1 MKDEKEQLD
10 AKKIAKQREYTQKAE
25 EMLKAGASF
34 LADTGFIQ
42 LNQIK
47 IKSNLSSNL
56 VQITYNTPAGIM
68 PIKFKTNG
76 TKIYQERPI
85 LLNVSKMAYV
95 LYRMIV
101 ENIGSNYL
109 YSPVVLRDCAEE
121 EEHKAYFEEVW
132 YLLMFIEKALESD
145 DFTAKELNIVP
156 MNKEKAVKTINI
168 LEQKLDLSADEKKMV
183 NRVKALSPISLTVLY
198 KAFSYPTIQTRVDVN
213 KILKYF
219 ATADKKINFNF
230 MFNRLNRVPVG
241 LIQDLIVPIKRNVHP
256 SQGEGNKTE
265 NKRPQTTRKSAR
277 KERIF

>member
-1 MKDEKEQLD
+1 MQKEKLD
-10 AKKIAKQREYTQKAE
+10 AKKIAKQQEHTQKAE
-25 EMLKAGASF
+25 GMLKAGASF

-47 IKSNLSSNL
+47 IESNLSSDL

-76 TKIYQERPI
+76 TKIYQESPI

-121 EEHKAYFEEVW
+121 EERKAYYEEVW

-183 NRVKALSPISLTVLY
+183 DKVKALSPISLTVLY

-213 KILKYF
+213 KILNYF

-230 MFNRLNRVPVG
+230 MFNSLTPVPVG
-241 LIQDLIVPIKRNVHP
+241 LIQDLIVSINKNVHP

-265 NKRPQTTRKSAR
+265 NKQSQTTRKPAR
-277 KERIF
+277 KERIS

>member
-1 MKDEKEQLD
+1 MQKEKLD
-10 AKKIAKQREYTQKAE
+10 AKKIAKQQEHTQKAE
-25 EMLKAGASF
+25 GMLKAGASF

-42 LNQIK
+42 LNQIE
-47 IKSNLSSNL
+47 IESNLSSDL

-68 PIKFKTNG
+68 PIKFKING
-76 TKIYQERPI
+76 TKIYQESPI

-121 EEHKAYFEEVW
+121 EERKAYYEEVW
-132 YLLMFIEKALESD
+132 YLLMFIEKALEFD

-183 NRVKALSPISLTVLY
+183 DKVKALSPISLTVLY

-213 KILKYF
+213 KILNYF

-230 MFNRLNRVPVG
+230 IFNSLNPVPVG
-241 LIQDLIVPIKRNVHP
+241 LIQDLIVSINRNVHP
-256 SQGEGNKTE
+256 SPGEGNKTE
-265 NKRPQTTRKSAR
+265 NKQSQTTRKPAR
-277 KERIF
+277 KEKIS

>member
-1 MKDEKEQLD
+1 MQKEKLD
-10 AKKIAKQREYTQKAE
+10 AKKIAKQQEHTQKAE
-25 EMLKAGASF
+25 GMLKAGASF

-42 LNQIK
+42 LNQIE
-47 IKSNLSSNL
+47 IESNLSSDL

-68 PIKFKTNG
+68 PIKFKING
-76 TKIYQERPI
+76 TKIYQESPI

-121 EEHKAYFEEVW
+121 EERKAYYEEVW
-132 YLLMFIEKALESD
+132 YLLMFIEKAFKFD

-168 LEQKLDLSADEKKMV
+168 LEQRLDLSADEKKMV

-213 KILKYF
+213 KILNYF

-230 MFNRLNRVPVG
+230 MFNSLTPVPVG
-241 LIQDLIVPIKRNVHP
+241 LIQDLIVSINRNVHP

-265 NKRPQTTRKSAR
+265 NKQSQTTRKPAR

>member
-1 MKDEKEQLD
+1 MQKEKLD
-10 AKKIAKQREYTQKAE
+10 AKKIAKQQEHTQKAE
-25 EMLKAGASF
+25 GMLKAGAYF

-47 IKSNLSSNL
+47 IESNLSSDL

-68 PIKFKTNG
+68 PIKFKING
-76 TKIYQERPI
+76 TKIYQESPI

-121 EEHKAYFEEVW
+121 EERKAYYEEVW
-132 YLLMFIEKALESD
+132 YLLMLIEKALEFD

-168 LEQKLDLSADEKKMV
+168 LEQKLDLSADKKKMV
-183 NRVKALSPISLTVLY
+183 NKVKALSPISLTVLY
-198 KAFSYPTIQTRVDVN
+198 KAFSYPTIQTRVDIN
-213 KILKYF
+213 KILNYF

-230 MFNRLNRVPVG
+230 MFNSLTHVPVG
-241 LIQDLIVPIKRNVHP
+241 LIQDLIVSINRNVHP

-265 NKRPQTTRKSAR
+265 NKQSQTTRKPAR

>member
-1 MKDEKEQLD
+1 MQKEKLD
-10 AKKIAKQREYTQKAE
+10 AKKIAKQQEHTQKAE
-25 EMLKAGASF
+25 GMLKAGASF

-47 IKSNLSSNL
+47 IESNLSSDL
-56 VQITYNTPAGIM
+56 VQIIYNTPAGIM
-68 PIKFKTNG
+68 PIKFKING
-76 TKIYQERPI
+76 TKIYQESPI

-121 EEHKAYFEEVW
+121 EERKAYYEEVW
-132 YLLMFIEKALESD
+132 YLLMFIEKAFKFD

-213 KILKYF
+213 KILNYF

-241 LIQDLIVPIKRNVHP
+241 LIQDLIVSINRNVHP

-265 NKRPQTTRKSAR
+265 NKQSQTTRKPAR

>member
-1 MKDEKEQLD
+1 MQKEKSD
-10 AKKIAKQREYTQKAE
+10 AKKIAKQQEHTQKAE
-25 EMLKAGASF
+25 GMLKAGASF

-47 IKSNLSSNL
+47 IESNLSSDL

-68 PIKFKTNG
+68 PIKFKING
-76 TKIYQERPI
+76 TKICQESPI
-85 LLNVSKMAYV
+85 ILNVSKMAYV

-121 EEHKAYFEEVW
+121 EERKAYYEEVW
-132 YLLMFIEKALESD
+132 YLLMFIEKAFEFD

-156 MNKEKAVKTINI
+156 MNKEKAVKTLNV

-183 NRVKALSPISLTVLY
+183 NKVKALSPISLTVLY
-198 KAFSYPTIQTRVDVN
+198 KAFSYPTIQTRVDVI
-213 KILKYF
+213 KILNYF

-230 MFNRLNRVPVG
+230 MFNSLNRVPVG
-241 LIQDLIVPIKRNVHP
+241 LIQDLIVSINRNVHP
-256 SQGEGNKTE
+256 SQGEGHKTE
-265 NKRPQTTRKSAR
+265 NKQSQTTRKPAR

>member
-1 MKDEKEQLD
+1 MQKEKLD
-10 AKKIAKQREYTQKAE
+10 AKKIAKQQEHTQKAE
-25 EMLKAGASF
+25 GMLKAGASF

-47 IKSNLSSNL
+47 IESNLSSDL

-68 PIKFKTNG
+68 PIQFKTNG
-76 TKIYQERPI
+76 TKIYQESPI

-121 EEHKAYFEEVW
+121 EERKAYYEEVW
-132 YLLMFIEKALESD
+132 YLLMFIEKAFEFD

-183 NRVKALSPISLTVLY
+183 DKVKALSPISLTVLY

-213 KILKYF
+213 KILNYF

-230 MFNRLNRVPVG
+230 MFNSLTPVPVG
-241 LIQDLIVPIKRNVHP
+241 LIQDLIVSINRNVHP

-265 NKRPQTTRKSAR
+265 NKQSQTTRKPAR

>member
-1 MKDEKEQLD
+1 MQKEKLD
-10 AKKIAKQREYTQKAE
+10 AKKIAKQQEHTQKAE
-25 EMLKAGASF
+25 GMLKAGASF

-47 IKSNLSSNL
+47 IKSNLSSDL

-68 PIKFKTNG
+68 PIKFKING
-76 TKIYQERPI
+76 TKIYQESPI

-121 EEHKAYFEEVW
+121 EERKAYYEEVW
-132 YLLMFIEKALESD
+132 YLLMFIEKAFKFD

-168 LEQKLDLSADEKKMV
+168 LEQRLDLSADEKKMV

-213 KILKYF
+213 KILNYF

-241 LIQDLIVPIKRNVHP
+241 LIQDLIVSINRNVHP

-265 NKRPQTTRKSAR
+265 NKQSQTTRKPAR
-277 KERIF
+277 KERIS

>member
-1 MKDEKEQLD
+1 MQKEKLD
-10 AKKIAKQREYTQKAE
+10 AKKIAKQQEHTQKAE
-25 EMLKAGASF
+25 GMLKAGASF

-47 IKSNLSSNL
+47 IESNLSSDL

-68 PIKFKTNG
+68 PIKFKING
-76 TKIYQERPI
+76 TKIYQESPI

-121 EEHKAYFEEVW
+121 DERKAYYEEVW
-132 YLLMFIEKALESD
+132 YLLMFIEKAFEFD

-156 MNKEKAVKTINI
+156 MNKEKSVKTINI

-183 NRVKALSPISLTVLY
+183 DKVKALSPISLTVLY

-213 KILKYF
+213 KILNYF

-230 MFNRLNRVPVG
+230 MFNSLTPVPVG
-241 LIQDLIVPIKRNVHP
+241 LIQDLIVSINRNVHP

-265 NKRPQTTRKSAR
+265 NKQSQTTRKPAR

>member
-42 LNQIK
+42 LSQIK
-47 IKSNLSSNL
+47 FKSNLSSNL

-95 LYRMIV
+95 LYRIIV

-109 YSPVVLRDCAEE
+109 YPPVVLRDCAEE
-121 EEHKAYFEEVW
+121 AERKAYFEEVW

-198 KAFSYPTIQTRVDVN
+198 KAFSYPTIQTRIEVN
-213 KILKYF
+213 EILKYF

-256 SQGEGNKTE
+256 SQVEGNKTE
-265 NKRPQTTRKSAR
+265 DKQPQTTRKSAR

>member
-68 PIKFKTNG
+68 PIKFKANG

-109 YSPVVLRDCAEE
+109 YTPVVLRDCAEE
-121 EEHKAYFEEVW
+121 EERKAYSEEVW

-168 LEQKLDLSADEKKMV
+168 LEQKLDLSADEKKMA

-213 KILKYF
+213 KILNYF

-256 SQGEGNKTE
+256 SQGESNKTE
-265 NKRPQTTRKSAR
+265 NKQPQTTRKPAR

>member
-1 MKDEKEQLD
+1 MQKEKSD
-10 AKKIAKQREYTQKAE
+10 AKKIAKQQEHTQKAE
-25 EMLKAGASF
+25 GMLKAGASF

-47 IKSNLSSNL
+47 IESNLSSDL

-68 PIKFKTNG
+68 PIKFKING
-76 TKIYQERPI
+76 TMIYQESPI

-121 EEHKAYFEEVW
+121 EERKAYYEEVW
-132 YLLMFIEKALESD
+132 YLLMFIEKAFEFD

-183 NRVKALSPISLTVLY
+183 DKVKALSPISLTVLY

-213 KILKYF
+213 KILNYF

-230 MFNRLNRVPVG
+230 MLNNLTPVPVG
-241 LIQDLIVPIKRNVHP
+241 LIQDLIVSINRNVHP

-265 NKRPQTTRKSAR
+265 NKQSQTTRKPAR
-277 KERIF
+277 KEKIF

>member
-1 MKDEKEQLD
+1 MQKEKLD
-10 AKKIAKQREYTQKAE
+10 AKKIAKQQEHTQKAE
-25 EMLKAGASF
+25 GMLKAGASF

-47 IKSNLSSNL
+47 IESNLSSDL

-68 PIKFKTNG
+68 PIKFKING
-76 TKIYQERPI
+76 TKIYQESPI

-121 EEHKAYFEEVW
+121 EERKAYYEEVW
-132 YLLMFIEKALESD
+132 YLLMFIEKAFEFD

-156 MNKEKAVKTINI
+156 MNKEKAVKIINI

-183 NRVKALSPISLTVLY
+183 DKVKALSPISLTVLY

-213 KILKYF
+213 KILNYF

-230 MFNRLNRVPVG
+230 MFNSLNRVPVG
-241 LIQDLIVPIKRNVHP
+241 LIQDLIVSINRNVHP

-265 NKRPQTTRKSAR
+265 NKQSQTTRKPAR
-277 KERIF
+277 KERIS

>member
-1 MKDEKEQLD
+1 MQKEKLD
-10 AKKIAKQREYTQKAE
+10 AKKIAKQQEHTQKAE
-25 EMLKAGASF
+25 GMLKAGASF

-42 LNQIK
+42 LNQIE
-47 IKSNLSSNL
+47 IESNLSSDL

-68 PIKFKTNG
+68 PIKFKING
-76 TKIYQERPI
+76 TKIYQESPI

-121 EEHKAYFEEVW
+121 EERKAYYEEVW
-132 YLLMFIEKALESD
+132 YLLMFIEKAFKFD

-213 KILKYF
+213 KILNYF

-230 MFNRLNRVPVG
+230 MFNSLTPVPVG
-241 LIQDLIVPIKRNVHP
+241 LIQDLIVSINRNVHP

-265 NKRPQTTRKSAR
+265 NKQSQTTRKPAR

>member
-1 MKDEKEQLD
+1 MQKEKLD
-10 AKKIAKQREYTQKAE
+10 AKKIAKQQEHTQKAE
-25 EMLKAGASF
+25 GMLKAGASF

-47 IKSNLSSNL
+47 IESNLSSDL

-68 PIKFKTNG
+68 PIQFKTNG
-76 TKIYQERPI
+76 TKIYQESPI

-121 EEHKAYFEEVW
+121 EERKAYYEEVW
-132 YLLMFIEKALESD
+132 YLLMFIEKAFEFD

-156 MNKEKAVKTINI
+156 MNKEKSVKTINI

-183 NRVKALSPISLTVLY
+183 DKVKALSPISLTVLY

-213 KILKYF
+213 KILNYF

-230 MFNRLNRVPVG
+230 MFNSLTPVPVG
-241 LIQDLIVPIKRNVHP
+241 LIQDLIVSINRNVHP

-265 NKRPQTTRKSAR
+265 NKQSQTTRKPAR

>member
-10 AKKIAKQREYTQKAE
+10 TKKIAKQREYTQKAE

-42 LNQIK
+42 LSQIK
-47 IKSNLSSNL
+47 FKSNLSSDL

-68 PIKFKTNG
+68 PIKFKING
-76 TKIYQERPI
+76 TKIYQESPI

-121 EEHKAYFEEVW
+121 EERKAYYEEVW
-132 YLLMFIEKALESD
+132 YLLMFIEKALEFD

-183 NRVKALSPISLTVLY
+183 DKVKALSPISLTVLY

-213 KILKYF
+213 KILNYF

-230 MFNRLNRVPVG
+230 IFNSLNPVPVG
-241 LIQDLIVPIKRNVHP
+241 LIQDLIVSINRNVHP
-256 SQGEGNKTE
+256 SPGEGNKTE
-265 NKRPQTTRKSAR
+265 NKQSQTTRKPAR
-277 KERIF
+277 KEKIS

>member
-1 MKDEKEQLD
+1 MQKEKLD
-10 AKKIAKQREYTQKAE
+10 AKKIAKQREHTQKAE

-47 IKSNLSSNL
+47 IESNLSSDL

-68 PIKFKTNG
+68 PIKFQTNG

-109 YSPVVLRDCAEE
+109 YSPIVLKDCAEE
-121 EEHKAYFEEVW
+121 NERKAYFEEVW
-132 YLLMFIEKALESD
+132 YLLMFIEKALEFD

-168 LEQKLDLSADEKKMV
+168 LEQRLDLSADEKKMV

-213 KILKYF
+213 KILNYF

-230 MFNRLNRVPVG
+230 MFNSLNRVPVG
-241 LIQDLIVPIKRNVHP
+241 LIQDLIVSINRNVHP

-265 NKRPQTTRKSAR
+265 NQQSQTTRKPAR

>member
-1 MKDEKEQLD
+1 MKKEKLD

-42 LNQIK
+42 LSQIK
-47 IKSNLSSNL
+47 FKSNLSSDL
-56 VQITYNTPAGIM
+56 VQITYNTPAGVM

-109 YSPVVLRDCAEE
+109 YPPVVLRDCAEE
-121 EEHKAYFEEVW
+121 EERKAYFEEVW

-265 NKRPQTTRKSAR
+265 NKQPQTTRKSAR

>member
-1 MKDEKEQLD
+1 MQKEKSD
-10 AKKIAKQREYTQKAE
+10 AKKIAKQQAHTQKAE
-25 EMLKAGASF
+25 GMLKAGASF

-47 IKSNLSSNL
+47 IESNLSSGL

-68 PIKFKTNG
+68 PIKFKINE
-76 TKIYQERPI
+76 TKIYQESPI

-121 EEHKAYFEEVW
+121 EERKAYYEEVW
-132 YLLMFIEKALESD
+132 YLLMFIEKAFEFD

-183 NRVKALSPISLTVLY
+183 NKVKALSPISLTVLY
-198 KAFSYPTIQTRVDVN
+198 KAFSYPTIQTRVDIN
-213 KILKYF
+213 KILNYF

-230 MFNRLNRVPVG
+230 MFNSLTHVPVG
-241 LIQDLIVPIKRNVHP
+241 LIQDLIVSINRNVHP

-265 NKRPQTTRKSAR
+265 NKQSQTTRKPAR

>member
-1 MKDEKEQLD
+1 M
-10 AKKIAKQREYTQKAE
+10 
-25 EMLKAGASF
+25 
-34 LADTGFIQ
+34 
-42 LNQIK
+42 
-47 IKSNLSSNL
+47 SSDL

-68 PIKFKTNG
+68 PIKFKING
-76 TKIYQERPI
+76 TKIYQESPI

-121 EEHKAYFEEVW
+121 EERKAYYEEVW
-132 YLLMFIEKALESD
+132 YLLMFIEKAFEFD

-183 NRVKALSPISLTVLY
+183 DKVKALSPISLTVLY

-213 KILKYF
+213 KILNYF

-230 MFNRLNRVPVG
+230 MLNNLTPVPVG
-241 LIQDLIVPIKRNVHP
+241 LIQDLIVSINRNVHP

-265 NKRPQTTRKSAR
+265 NKQSQTTRKPAR
-277 KERIF
+277 KEKIF

>member
-1 MKDEKEQLD
+1 MQKEKSD
-10 AKKIAKQREYTQKAE
+10 AKKIAKQQAHTQKAE
-25 EMLKAGASF
+25 GMLKAGASF

-47 IKSNLSSNL
+47 IESNLSSDL

-68 PIKFKTNG
+68 PIKFKING
-76 TKIYQERPI
+76 TKIYQESPI

-121 EEHKAYFEEVW
+121 EERRAYYEEVW
-132 YLLMFIEKALESD
+132 YLLMFIEKAFEFD

-183 NRVKALSPISLTVLY
+183 DKVKALSPISLTVLY

-213 KILKYF
+213 KILNYF

-230 MFNRLNRVPVG
+230 MFNSLTHVPVG
-241 LIQDLIVPIKRNVHP
+241 LIQDLIVSINRNVHP

-265 NKRPQTTRKSAR
+265 NKQSQTTRKPAR

>member
-1 MKDEKEQLD
+1 MQKEKSD
-10 AKKIAKQREYTQKAE
+10 AKKIAKQQAHTQKAE
-25 EMLKAGASF
+25 GMLKAGASF

-47 IKSNLSSNL
+47 IESNLSSDL

-68 PIKFKTNG
+68 PIKFKING
-76 TKIYQERPI
+76 TKIYQESPI

-121 EEHKAYFEEVW
+121 EERKAYYEEVW
-132 YLLMFIEKALESD
+132 YLLMFIEKAFEFD

-183 NRVKALSPISLTVLY
+183 NKVKALSPISLTVLY

-213 KILKYF
+213 KILNYF

-230 MFNRLNRVPVG
+230 MFNSLTHVPVG
-241 LIQDLIVPIKRNVHP
+241 LIQDLIVSINRNVHP

-265 NKRPQTTRKSAR
+265 NKQSQTTRKPAR

>member
-1 MKDEKEQLD
+1 MQKEKLD
-10 AKKIAKQREYTQKAE
+10 AKKIAKQQEHTQKAE
-25 EMLKAGASF
+25 GMLKAGASF

-47 IKSNLSSNL
+47 IESNLSSDL

-68 PIKFKTNG
+68 PIQFKTNG
-76 TKIYQERPI
+76 TKIYQESPI

-121 EEHKAYFEEVW
+121 EERKAYYEEVW
-132 YLLMFIEKALESD
+132 YLLMFIEKAFEFD

-183 NRVKALSPISLTVLY
+183 DKVKALSPISLTVLY

-213 KILKYF
+213 KILNYF

-230 MFNRLNRVPVG
+230 MFNSLTPVPVG
-241 LIQDLIVPIKRNVHP
+241 LIQDLIVSINRNVHP

-265 NKRPQTTRKSAR
+265 NKQSQTTRKPAR
-277 KERIF
+277 KERIS